1 MASDQERALIAP
13 CGIYCGACRRY
24 QARTDKALRKQIAEQ
39 KGVPVEEVFV
49 CAGCRP
55 LRGRVNMAGG
65 EPTCETYACAVDD
78 KKLEFCYQC
87 EDFPCSKLAPCL
99 DWAQVSPH
107 NTKIYSLI
115 WLQKYGVDALIEK
128 YPGLLKQY
136 RQGKKPKLGG
146 DIQL

>member
-24 QARTDKALRKQIAEQ
+24 QARTDKALREQIAEQ
-39 KGVPVEEVFV
+39 KGVPVEEIYV

-55 LRGRVNMAGG
+55 MRGRVKMAGG
-65 EPTCETYACAVDD
+65 EPVCDTYACAVDD

-87 EDFPCSKLAPCL
+87 DEFPCLKLAPCL
-99 DWAQVSPH
+99 DWTQVSPH
-107 NTKIYSLI
+107 NTKMFSLI
-115 WLQKYGVDALIEK
+115 LLKKLGIDALIEK
-128 YPGLLKQY
+128 YPDILRKY